1 MILYRGS
8 VEDNNENHYIGIKYG
23 IVHNIQRMSTN
34 FYFMLTTKY
43 YKMKYAMR
51 RFTRNEP

>member
-1 MILYRGS
+1 MLLYRGS